1 MFTPYKR
8 KRRKEHDS
16 SSKRTCG
23 DDSDGNNQAKEEAWQ
38 HLAEGL
44 DSTDYQLMEPV
55 VNADPLTLLKRLED
69 VSSQMTRLS
78 GEFRKGVEELR
89 ESICKQSDRFQREK
103 DAAVLAARV
112 EAQVA
117 ALQPD
122 ATDSTLQPA
131 LDNDNQKKVR
141 SKRSI
146 LSILPNINYC
156 FSVCKL
162 QPRSLG

>member
-16 SSKRTCG
+16 NKRTCG
-23 DDSDGNNQAKEEAWQ
+23 EDSDGNNQAKEEAWQ

-44 DSTDYQLMEPV
+44 DSTDYQLMDTV
-55 VNADPLTLLKRLED
+55 VDTDPLTLLKRLEE
-69 VSSQMTRLS
+69 VGSQITRLS
-78 GEFRKGVEELR
+78 GEYRKGVEDLR
-89 ESICKQSDRFQREK
+89 DAMNKQLERFQREK

-122 ATDSTLQPA
+122 PADSTLHPA
-131 LDNDNQKKVR
+131 LDNDNQKKVH
-141 SKRSI
+141 I
-146 LSILPNINYC
+146 ATFGLLTL
-156 FSVCKL
+156 F
-162 QPRSLG
+162 

>member
-1 MFTPYKR
+1 
-8 KRRKEHDS
+8 
-16 SSKRTCG
+16 
-23 DDSDGNNQAKEEAWQ
+23 
-38 HLAEGL
+38 
-44 DSTDYQLMEPV
+44 MEPV
-55 VNADPLTLLKRLED
+55 VNADPITLLKRLED

-89 ESICKQSDRFQREK
+89 ESICKQSERFQREK

-122 ATDSTLQPA
+122 AGDSTLQPA

-141 SKRSI
+141 FGNFILTSI
-146 LSILPNINYC
+146 Y
-156 FSVCKL
+156 FSFLVCKL